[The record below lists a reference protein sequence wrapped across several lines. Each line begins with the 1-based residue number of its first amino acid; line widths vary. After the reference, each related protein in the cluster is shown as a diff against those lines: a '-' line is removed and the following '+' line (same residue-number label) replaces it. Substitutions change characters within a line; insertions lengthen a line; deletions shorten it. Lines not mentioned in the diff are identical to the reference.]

1 MIIKKSKIPRRIE
14 KIFNEYKFLFLI
26 NMDYINIQI
35 QNNNTHNIYESKF
48 TLEYLQQFKLLMGN
62 LIIEEMIDCIISFI
76 EQKDIIIKENE
87 KNLKLTLISRIKT
100 YPNTELILNKN
111 NNIVEILNKEIQ
123 TIKDE
128 NKVLKGNIEDM
139 KIKLL
144 IENENK
150 KEIKKINKNIELNF
164 LFLFFYLKLTFF

>member
-1 MIIKKSKIPRRIE
+1 MIIKKSKIPQQIE

-87 KNLKLTLISRIKT
+87 KNLKLILISRIKT

-111 NNIVEILNKEIQ
+111 NNIVEVLNKEIQ

-150 KEIKKINKNIELNF
+150 KEIKKINKI
-164 LFLFFYLKLTFF
+164 

>member
-1 MIIKKSKIPRRIE
+1 MSKTPQQIE

-35 QNNNTHNIYESKF
+35 QNNNTHNIFESKF

-62 LIIEEMIDCIISFI
+62 LIIEEMFDCIIGFI

-100 YPNTELILNKN
+100 YPNIELILNN
-111 NNIVEILNKEIQ
+111 NNIVEIINKEIQ

-128 NKVLKGNIEDM
+128 NKLLKENIED
-139 KIKLL
+139 
-144 IENENK
+144 K
-150 KEIKKINKNIELNF
+150 K
-164 LFLFFYLKLTFF
+164 

>member
-1 MIIKKSKIPRRIE
+1 MSKIPQQIE

-35 QNNNTHNIYESKF
+35 QNNNTHNIFESKF
-48 TLEYLQQFKLLMGN
+48 SLEYLQQFKLLMAN
-62 LIIEEMIDCIISFI
+62 LIIEEMFDCIIGFI

-100 YPNTELILNKN
+100 YPNIELILNN
-111 NNIVEILNKEIQ
+111 NNIVEIINKEIQ

-128 NKVLKGNIEDM
+128 NKLLKENIED
-139 KIKLL
+139 
-144 IENENK
+144 K
-150 KEIKKINKNIELNF
+150 K
-164 LFLFFYLKLTFF
+164 